1 MKNIILYNILQ
12 KAALF
17 LRMRSKRYSI
27 EYTYKKS
34 PAFPQGFSMYVRLL
48 IKPTID
54 VLEPSPIGIVVL
66 IIVFRSLDF
75 LQSIFR

>member
-1 MKNIILYNILQ
+1 
-12 KAALF
+12 
-17 LRMRSKRYSI
+17 MRSERYSI

-54 VLEPSPIGIVVL
+54 ILEPSPIGIVIL
-66 IIVFRSLDF
+66 IIVFRPLNF
-75 LQSIFR
+75 L